1 MQVKNLSDI
10 DKEIPDVGFV
20 DAGDVIEVPD
30 ELGASLVLQV
40 DAWAEVKFK
49 GRKATDEENS

>member
-1 MQVKNLSDI
+1 MKVKNLTSL

-20 DAGDVIEVPD
+20 DPGESIDVPG

-40 DAWAEVKFK
+40 DAWAEVQTK
-49 GRKATDEENS
+49 GRKATDEGES

>member
-1 MQVKNLSDI
+1 MQVKNISDL
-10 DKEIPDVGFV
+10 DKEIPEVGFV

-30 ELGASLVLQV
+30 DLGASLVEQV
-40 DAWAEVKFK
+40 DAWVEVKSK